1 MNRHDKIT
9 SSRAGLV
16 CMHANQNLFVTLHV
30 QSSRRDA
37 HYINE
42 VAQVAQQDFQN
53 KIN

>member
-1 MNRHDKIT
+1 
-9 SSRAGLV
+9 
-16 CMHANQNLFVTLHV
+16 MHANQNLFVILHV
-30 QSSRRDA
+30 QSGRQDA